1 MSIAA
6 AGGAYCV
13 CVLTALEPEQPE
25 DSDFRHTF
33 EENIQQIE
41 HAFCELAAIQS
52 FRPHQGTAV
61 LILSELYSGAFGD
74 YACTAVNGKKPP
86 LSYSFPEPAAPSESA
101 G

>member
-1 MSIAA
+1 MAA
-6 AGGAYCV
+6 FPAENTGEQRDTPDEHSRCWGAYCV

-25 DSDFRHTF
+25 DSDFQHTF

-61 LILSELYSGAFGD
+61 LILSELHSG
-74 YACTAVNGKKPP
+74 
-86 LSYSFPEPAAPSESA
+86 
-101 G
+101 